1 VAVECAC
8 GLPQARGVN
17 AEMNVVTRLLSPGS
31 TVRVLEHADL
41 DEVLDLLARD
51 PIDNAFIGSR
61 VESAGLDQWRL
72 GGEMWGYSAGGR
84 LASLCFS
91 GANLVPINATPEAV
105 RAFADRAR
113 KQGRRCSSIVGAREA
128 ALDLWSCLAP
138 HWDPAREVRPNQPV
152 MAIRESSPTVA
163 PDFRIRP
170 VRPSELDTMMPACIA
185 MFTEEVGVS
194 PVAADGGR
202 MYRQRVA
209 ELVNTGRAFAWIEGG
224 EVVFKA
230 EIGAVTRAVCQIQG
244 VWVNPRYRGR
254 RISEGG
260 MAAVVEYALR
270 DFAPVV
276 SLYVNDFNLP
286 ARASYHRVGFREV
299 SEFASVLF

>member
-1 VAVECAC
+1 
-8 GLPQARGVN
+8 
-17 AEMNVVTRLLSPGS
+17 MNVVTRLLSPAPS
-31 TVRVLEHADL
+31 VRLLDHSDL

-61 VESAGLDQWRL
+61 VEAAGLDQWQL
-72 GGEMWGYSAGGR
+72 GGEMWGHSTGGK
-84 LASLCFS
+84 LTSLCFS
-91 GANLVPINATPEAV
+91 GANLVPISATSDAV

-113 KQGRRCSSIVGAREA
+113 KQGRRGSSIVGPREA
-128 ALDLWSCLAP
+128 ALELWSHLSP
-138 HWDPAREVRPNQPV
+138 HWEPAREVRPNQPV
-152 MAIRESSPTVA
+152 MALREPSPTVA
-163 PDFRIRP
+163 PDFR
-170 VRPSELDTMMPACIA
+170 VRAVHPAQLDVLMPACIA

-209 ELVNTGRAFAWIEGG
+209 ELVNAGRAFAWIENG

-286 ARASYHRVGFREV
+286 ARASYHRVGFRDV